1 MSTSWPSA
9 KLKDVLM
16 PVWREELVDASK
28 EYKLLGARWYAGG
41 LFTKD
46 VKSGHEIR
54 ANKLNRVHTG
64 DFVYNRLFA
73 WKGSF
78 AVASKENNG
87 GYVSNEFPCYQV
99 ATKYADSSFIFWYFN
114 QESTWQRA
122 LGLSS
127 GATPTSRN
135 RLKEEAFL
143 NMIVPLPPLEEQ
155 RRIVVRIE
163 ELTSQIHEARS
174 LRRLAIEEAD
184 SLSYASLRN
193 ARHRL
198 LNSPHPQ
205 FRLGTLTKVTS
216 GGTPSRSNA
225 TYWDGNIPWIK
236 TGELLDRD
244 IARAEEHITQAGVEN
259 SSATLFPPGTV
270 LIALYGQGQTRGR
283 TGRLLISA
291 ATNQACC
298 AVLPEPEKFEPRFI
312 QYWLRSL
319 YIELREE
326 SQGGAQPNWNSG
338 TIKDLIVALPPL
350 SEQRRIV
357 AELDALQSEMN
368 SLRRLQAETA
378 AELDALLPSVL
389 SKAFAGEL

>member
-1 MSTSWPSA
+1 MSKQWPITRLAEVLSERRETPSSDDLEQGRVRIVSKISFDTGAIDLRFESQTKTGMILARPGDLVISGINAA
-9 KLKDVLM
+9 K
-16 PVWREELVDASK
+16 
-28 EYKLLGARWYAGG
+28 G
-41 LFTKD
+41 
-46 VKSGHEIR
+46 
-54 ANKLNRVHTG
+54 
-64 DFVYNRLFA
+64 
-73 WKGSF
+73 
-78 AVASKENNG
+78 AVAIYDAKNKE
-87 GYVSNEFPCYQV
+87 PLA
-99 ATKYADSSFIFWYFN
+99 ATIHYGAYTPDPNRADLKFLWWFFRSQFFRY
-114 QESTWQRA
+114 
-122 LGLSS
+122 LLSVHVPD
-127 GATPTSRN
+127 GIKTELKAK
-135 RLKEEAFL
+135 RLL
-143 NMIVPLPPLEEQ
+143 QIPIPLPPLEEQ